1 MEIFHETKIKPI
13 DAEIQKLLDASPP
26 VHIDHSILK
35 IKDSD
40 EYSATG
46 SDPRLGIHGC
56 KLTFCSKIF
65 LIKIYVDTGFAF
77 SSEEKMVHKTPGQQG
92 SPQKNNSKQSNMA
105 KQQSQHQGYANIIS
119 SPSQQ
124 ISNEQSYGSP
134 ESSFASPQSHKQN
147 RLNNINNRP
156 KGH

>member
-26 VHIDHSILK
+26 VIIDHSILK

-40 EYSATG
+40 DYSATG
-46 SDPRLGIHGC
+46 SDPRLGLHPG
-56 KLTFCSKIF
+56 
-65 LIKIYVDTGFAF
+65 YTGFAF
-77 SSEEKMVHKTPGQQG
+77 SSEEKLTHKTPAGQQTV
-92 SPQKNNSKQSNMA
+92 PQRNTNNNSQFVANRQL
-105 KQQSQHQGYANIIS
+105 QQQQQPARNQNQGYANIMT
-119 SPSQQ
+119 SPDNKSQQ
-124 ISNEQSYGSP
+124 ISNDQSYGSP

-147 RLNNINNRP
+147 RLNNVNNRP